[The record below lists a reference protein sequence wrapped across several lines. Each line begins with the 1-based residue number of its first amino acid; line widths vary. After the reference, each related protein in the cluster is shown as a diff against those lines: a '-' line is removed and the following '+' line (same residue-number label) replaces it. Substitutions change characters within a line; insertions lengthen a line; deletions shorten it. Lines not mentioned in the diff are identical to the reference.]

1 MIHIVCGIDDKF
13 VMPCGV
19 LMSSVFE
26 NNKNEQIEFHVITA
40 GLKNESTNS
49 LQKIADNY
57 NQRLSFVVVYKRS
70 GIQQDSCSKHSTP
83 RYEKMPLS
91 GCRYDCNQKCKRF
104 I

>member
-1 MIHIVCGIDDKF
+1 MPLFVDYLIVLNLNTYLKIMIHIVCGIDDKF

-57 NQRLSFVVVYKRS
+57 NQRLSFVVVDEVVLKIVPQTR
-70 GIQQDSCSKHSTP
+70 I
-83 RYEKMPLS
+83 
-91 GCRYDCNQKCKRF
+91 
-104 I
+104 

>member
-49 LQKIADNY
+49 LQKIADN
-57 NQRLSFVVVYKRS
+57 L
-70 GIQQDSCSKHSTP
+70 
-83 RYEKMPLS
+83 
-91 GCRYDCNQKCKRF
+91 
-104 I
+104 